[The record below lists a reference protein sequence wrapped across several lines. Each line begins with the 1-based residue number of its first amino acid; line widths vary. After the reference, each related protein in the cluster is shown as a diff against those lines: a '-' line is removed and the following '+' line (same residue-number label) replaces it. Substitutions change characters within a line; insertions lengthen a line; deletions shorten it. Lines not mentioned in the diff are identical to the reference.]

1 MLWPTGRK
9 RKSPQRPQPSLEP
22 GPRFSNCINCISP
35 ATLVFLIGIHG
46 VTWLKSV
53 TWWGQLYHYDFVEIG
68 TSNYHTFTQ
77 ARLNH
82 TFQYMCESF
91 KRPWRAILSCRCD
104 KLQIC
109 LKAFEV
115 GLLIFGLLPKRRVPR
130 CFLRCIVVWNVFSM
144 MFSWCYFIQHSITY
158 FLITS
163 TYGKIRIPV
172 PSCLVSSDSRGESWT
187 TWRLLDHIPATSHVP
202 TSALDGHPNC
212 IMCVECGQMYAKN
225 LLQHSIHG
233 YMMV

>member
-1 MLWPTGRK
+1 MLP
-9 RKSPQRPQPSLEP
+9 
-22 GPRFSNCINCISP
+22 P

-115 GLLIFGLLPKRRVPR
+115 GLLIFGLLPKRRVQR
-130 CFLRCIVVWNVFSM
+130 CFLRCIVWNVFSM

-163 TYGKIRIPV
+163 AYTWYLFRIPRSASQLLVVLWALTAPGNHAKPGGCWITSQLQAMCLQV
-172 PSCLVSSDSRGESWT
+172 PWMDILIASCVLSADRCMQKT
-187 TWRLLDHIPATSHVP
+187 YCNIPYMATWWFMAS
-202 TSALDGHPNC
+202 N
-212 IMCVECGQMYAKN
+212 
-225 LLQHSIHG
+225 
-233 YMMV
+233 

>member
-1 MLWPTGRK
+1 MLP
-9 RKSPQRPQPSLEP
+9 
-22 GPRFSNCINCISP
+22 P

-115 GLLIFGLLPKRRVPR
+115 GLLIFGLLPKRRVQR
-130 CFLRCIVVWNVFSM
+130 CFLRCIVWNVF
-144 MFSWCYFIQHSITY
+144 FNYVLVIECYLLSHNLYIWQDPHPSSKLSCELWQPRGIMNNLEAAGSHPSY
-158 FLITS
+158 KPCAYKCPGWTS
-163 TYGKIRIPV
+163 
-172 PSCLVSSDSRGESWT
+172 
-187 TWRLLDHIPATSHVP
+187 
-202 TSALDGHPNC
+202 
-212 IMCVECGQMYAKN
+212 
-225 LLQHSIHG
+225 
-233 YMMV
+233 